1 MYRQCA
7 TPVFLLASRK
17 LDAYPEVGSGL
28 TLGPD
33 ASPDLL
39 VQSLEPATRL
49 LVAVVNDA
57 DPEVRAVIFRRP
69 EIIVAASLDFVPQGA
84 MELSLHAHDMCT
96 GLKVAFE
103 PPAEL
108 CYRLREDTRHG
119 PCGPS
124 LGTAFAVPRIRGA
137 TNSRVR
143 AGSVRSKVDSARA
156 RFVLASEG
164 SVLRRRG
171 LHRFGLSLGGTAPR
185 SGCREAIASG
195 E

>member
-1 MYRQCA
+1 VYRQCA

-108 CYRLREDTRHG
+108 CYRLREDTRPWPMWTVAWNG
-119 PCGPS
+119 LCRTEDPWGDQLTS
-124 LGTAFAVPRIRGA
+124 SGRQRQI
-137 TNSRVR
+137 
-143 AGSVRSKVDSARA
+143 
-156 RFVLASEG
+156 EG
-164 SVLRRRG
+164 
-171 LHRFGLSLGGTAPR
+171 
-185 SGCREAIASG
+185 
-195 E
+195 